1 MRFRPLIKHAFGLV
15 GLNIS
20 RVAREP
26 RTTHHLLAQKVDL
39 VLDVGANAGQ
49 YVRGIRSSGYAGRV
63 VSFEPLPDAHAKLLS
78 GAAGDPMWRVYRRC
92 AIGAA
97 RGYAE
102 INVAANSKSS
112 SILPMLVRHM
122 EASAGSGYVGTT
134 QTEVLTLCDVLAD
147 CRDDARRTFV
157 KVDTQG
163 FESYVLEG
171 GANCLASIQGIQ
183 LEMSTVPLYENQE
196 LYGELLAR
204 VLAAGY
210 TLWSI
215 EPGFTDTTTGQM
227 LQFDAIFY
235 R

>member
-1 MRFRPLIKHAFGLV
+1 
-15 GLNIS
+15 
-20 RVAREP
+20 
-26 RTTHHLLAQKVDL
+26 
-39 VLDVGANAGQ
+39 
-49 YVRGIRSSGYAGRV
+49 
-63 VSFEPLPDAHAKLLS
+63 
-78 GAAGDPMWRVYRRC
+78 
-92 AIGAA
+92 
-97 RGYAE
+97 
-102 INVAANSKSS
+102 
-112 SILPMLVRHM
+112 MLVRHT
-122 EASAGSGYVGTT
+122 EASAGSGYVGTV
-134 QTEVLTLCDVLAD
+134 QAEVLTLCDVFAD

-171 GANCLASIQGIQ
+171 GASCLTSFHGIQ

-204 VLAAGY
+204 ILAAGY
-210 TLWSI
+210 ALWSI